1 MDKLAMKKLAN
12 LQLRPFACW
21 LGVLGGEKGRETEKT
36 REMGEQLFVT
46 VRTSPR
52 KCSAVAF
59 GRCALC
65 YNSNL

>member
-1 MDKLAMKKLAN
+1 MDKLAMKRFTN
-12 LQLRPFACW
+12 QQLRTFAHW
-21 LGVLGGEKGRETEKT
+21 LGASGGENGRETEKA

-59 GRCALC
+59 GLC
-65 YNSNL
+65 VLRYNSNL